1 MANAYRCKELDLR
14 GQVIENIYRG
24 ETQEEVAQLIRGKG
38 HKPILVTLEE
48 AKGQDLNQLALFQ
61 PRVKVKDLAIF
72 CKQLHTMLAA
82 GMPLITALD
91 VLASQSEN
99 KTLSVTTK
107 EIGIMVQKGDVLSTA
122 MKKYPKVFPKLL
134 TNMVES
140 GELTGNLDQVLLKMS
155 EHYTKE
161 NKINSKIKS
170 AMMYP
175 LILSLLA
182 TGVVI
187 FLLVFIM
194 PTFLEMFQS
203 SDVPLP
209 TPTKVLLGISDAL
222 KQFWYLFIAG
232 IVGLILLF
240 RFIASQTSGR
250 RVLHGLRLKLPVVGK
265 ATAKIATSRFTRTL
279 STLMASGIPIMQALE
294 AAANVTDN
302 QVVMDG
308 IERLIEDIKKG
319 SALSI
324 LLRRVGVFPPMMISM
339 VGIGEESGA
348 LEEMLEKTADYYDE
362 ELETAIQKMIS
373 VLEPLMIVV
382 MAVVIGF
389 IVISMMLP
397 MFDMMKT
404 VQ

>member
-1 MANAYRCKELDLR
+1 MANAYRCKEVDLR

-24 ETQEEVAQLIRGKG
+24 ESQEEIVQLIRGKG
-38 HKPILVTLEE
+38 HKPISVIIEE
-48 AKGQDLNQLALFQ
+48 VKGQDLNQLKILQ
-61 PRVKVKDLAIF
+61 PRVKVKDLSIF

-91 VLASQSEN
+91 VLAAQSEN
-99 KTLSVTTK
+99 KTLAATTK
-107 EIGIMVQKGDVLSTA
+107 QLGLMVQKGDVLSTA
-122 MKKYPKVFPKLL
+122 MKKFPKVFPKLL
-134 TNMVES
+134 INMVEA
-140 GELTGNLDQVLLKMS
+140 GELTGNLDQVLLRMS

-161 NKINSKIKS
+161 NKINAKIKG

-175 LILSLLA
+175 IILSVLA

-194 PTFLEMFQS
+194 PTFLGMFQS

-209 TPTKVLLGISDAL
+209 TPTKILLGISDAI

-232 IVGLILLF
+232 IVALVLIF
-240 RFIASQTSGR
+240 KFIASQASGR
-250 RVLHGLRLKLPVVGK
+250 RVLHGIRLKLPVIGNS
-265 ATAKIATSRFTRTL
+265 TAKIATSRFTRTL

-294 AAANVTDN
+294 SAANVTDN
-302 QVVMDG
+302 QIVMDG
-308 IERLIEDIKKG
+308 IHTLIEDIKKG

-382 MAVVIGF
+382 MALVIGF
-389 IVISMMLP
+389 IVVSMMLP
-397 MFDMMKT
+397 MFDMMQT